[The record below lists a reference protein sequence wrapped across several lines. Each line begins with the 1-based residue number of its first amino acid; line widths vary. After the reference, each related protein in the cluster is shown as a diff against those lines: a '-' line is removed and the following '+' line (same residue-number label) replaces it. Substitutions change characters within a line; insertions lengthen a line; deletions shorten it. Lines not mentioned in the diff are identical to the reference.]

1 MAKLPRGE
9 LHLVDGAGHLCWF
22 DDPVEVSGRVR
33 RFLSASGTD
42 QPRDSGVEAPVV
54 LLRSFHVVATTRSRS
69 CSPDPSRPSGQ
80 AWARRTVTAGQL
92 VRARLPGSAVCVRL
106 SEDQGDVGHGYAK
119 PRILRGSSGR
129 ASAPR
134 HDAVASSQGGVA
146 SRL

>member
-54 LLRSFHVVATTRSRS
+54 LLRSFHVVATTRSRTAVHLTRPAHQLRRGLAARSPLARFS
-69 CSPDPSRPSGQ
+69 C
-80 AWARRTVTAGQL
+80 
-92 VRARLPGSAVCVRL
+92 
-106 SEDQGDVGHGYAK
+106 
-119 PRILRGSSGR
+119 LRET
-129 ASAPR
+129 
-134 HDAVASSQGGVA
+134 
-146 SRL
+146 L